1 MFHRAPSHRDP
12 QTAPAPLLREAWHGA
27 PRALLF
33 RRFALAGPS
42 LALTAAIVWL
52 AARSY
57 PAHDALA
64 LAVLVA
70 FSLVMGW
77 QAFTAWQYAYG
88 FVAGLLGDRTKSALE
103 LASEAPASPPRG
115 EGRTAAIVAIHAE
128 DAVAVFARLRVMAR
142 SLAREGTQDI
152 DIFVLSDTRDGAIAA
167 VEEHEFARIQAWA
180 EADPALPR
188 IRYRRRR
195 ENIGRKAGNVAEFCE
210 SHGRDYAF
218 MIVLDA
224 DSLMTGA
231 AMTRLVRLMQ
241 ASPRTGLIQT
251 VSYAAGRDTLFARVQ
266 QFAVRL
272 YAPLALRC
280 LETWQGP
287 EGSYWGHNAIL
298 RIEAFA
304 AHAGLPVLP
313 GRAPLGGEILCHDI
327 VEGALMVR
335 AGWEVRLLPEFGG
348 TWEEMPTNL
357 IDLLG
362 RERRWS
368 QGNLQHLRV
377 LPWKG
382 LAASSRWH
390 IVVGILSYGILP
402 LWIAFLGF
410 GAWQA
415 ARSGDLGLL
424 AYGLGGT
431 GPAAHALAAL
441 SIAALAAPK
450 LLSLA
455 HVLLSRQ
462 RRAAFGGT
470 GRLLAS
476 AALEQAV
483 WVFLWPVMT
492 LFTAGAVAATFLGRV
507 VRWETQDR
515 DDRRVSWAEAFR
527 LQADA
532 VVVGALMLLGLTWAG
547 NLWLGL
553 WLAPVALALLTSPAQ
568 SVWTSRSDLGRA
580 ARSWGLFLTS
590 DDTAQAQEL
599 AELAQIRG
607 VPASPARPA
616 AREPAV
622 WIPAAD
628 EV

>member
-167 VEEHEFARIQAWA
+167 VEEHEFARIQAAAKKIQGQSQAWA

-241 ASPRTGLIQT
+241 ASPRGCSNSRC
-251 VSYAAGRDTLFARVQ
+251 VSTRPWRCAAWR
-266 QFAVRL
+266 
-272 YAPLALRC
+272 
-280 LETWQGP
+280 
-287 EGSYWGHNAIL
+287 
-298 RIEAFA
+298 
-304 AHAGLPVLP
+304 
-313 GRAPLGGEILCHDI
+313 
-327 VEGALMVR
+327 
-335 AGWEVRLLPEFGG
+335 
-348 TWEEMPTNL
+348 
-357 IDLLG
+357 LG
-362 RERRWS
+362 RGRRGATGAITRS
-368 QGNLQHLRV
+368 CG
-377 LPWKG
+377 
-382 LAASSRWH
+382 SRPSPPMPACRSCP
-390 IVVGILSYGILP
+390 GGRPSG
-402 LWIAFLGF
+402 
-410 GAWQA
+410 
-415 ARSGDLGLL
+415 ARSC
-424 AYGLGGT
+424 AT
-431 GPAAHALAAL
+431 T
-441 SIAALAAPK
+441 SW
-450 LLSLA
+450 
-455 HVLLSRQ
+455 R
-462 RRAAFGGT
+462 
-470 GRLLAS
+470 GR
-476 AALEQAV
+476 
-483 WVFLWPVMT
+483 
-492 LFTAGAVAATFLGRV
+492 
-507 VRWETQDR
+507 
-515 DDRRVSWAEAFR
+515 
-527 LQADA
+527 
-532 VVVGALMLLGLTWAG
+532 
-547 NLWLGL
+547 
-553 WLAPVALALLTSPAQ
+553 
-568 SVWTSRSDLGRA
+568 
-580 ARSWGLFLTS
+580 
-590 DDTAQAQEL
+590 
-599 AELAQIRG
+599 
-607 VPASPARPA
+607 
-616 AREPAV
+616 
-622 WIPAAD
+622 
-628 EV
+628 

>member
-1 MFHRAPSHRDP
+1 M
-12 QTAPAPLLREAWHGA
+12 G
-27 PRALLF
+27 
-33 RRFALAGPS
+33 RR
-42 LALTAAIVWL
+42 
-52 AARSY
+52 
-57 PAHDALA
+57 LA
-64 LAVLVA
+64 LAVPSLATAAAIAWLASHVYPAVDALSTAVLVT
-70 FSLVMGW
+70 FSLVLGW
-77 QAFTAWQYAYG
+77 HAFTAWQYLYG
-88 FVAGLLGDRTKSALE
+88 FLAGLFGDRTISALE
-103 LASEAPASPPRG
+103 RASEAAGPLPQGA
-115 EGRTAAIVAIHAE
+115 GRTAAIVAIHAE

-142 SLAREGTQDI
+142 SLAREGTADI

-180 EADPALPR
+180 AADPALPR

-195 ENIGRKAGNVAEFCE
+195 ENVGRKAGNVAEFCA
-210 SHGRDYAF
+210 SHGQDYAF

-231 AMTRLVRLMQ
+231 AMTRLVRLIQ
-241 ASPRTGLIQT
+241 ASPKVGLIQT

-362 RERRWS
+362 RERRWC

-382 LAASSRWH
+382 LRGASRWH
-390 IVVGILSYGILP
+390 IVVGILSYGVLP
-402 LWIAFLGF
+402 LWIAFLGLA
-410 GAWQA
+410 AWQA

-424 AYGLGGT
+424 AYGLGGA

-441 SIAALAAPK
+441 AVGVLAAPK
-450 LLSLA
+450 VLSLV
-455 HVLLSRQ
+455 HVLASRE

-492 LFTAGAVAATFLGRV
+492 LFTAGAVCATFLGKV
-507 VRWETQDR
+507 VRWETQAR
-515 DDRRVSWAEAFR
+515 DDRQVSWAEAFR
-527 LQADA
+527 LQVDA
-532 VVVGALMLLGLTWAG
+532 VVVGATMLLGLAWAG

-580 ARSWGLFLTS
+580 ARARGLFLTA
-590 DDTAQAQEL
+590 DDTAQAPEL
-599 AELAQIRG
+599 AELTQIRG
-607 VPASPARPA
+607 IPAGPTRTA